1 MTLVAP
7 PPVPGAAIEAGRRA
21 RAVPLPAVDSC
32 TVLSATEVTA
42 HKLIRADDPYME
54 GHYPDFTIYPGAFVI
69 ESVYQAVLHLVWEN
83 HGTHAFAEPAHITS
97 VRFLAALRPGDRLDI
112 HCVARAVGAD
122 GADELEVTADCR
134 RGDTR
139 AAKVSMRFRI
149 AAGTGTEAVPDGDSG
164 AGGTGSGGTG
174 SAGPQTVLL
183 EHAGIRGTIPHAHP
197 MLLVDRVLALDPY
210 DRIVTSKAVTGSEP
224 CYARLAPGAG
234 ERALRYPPS
243 LLIESWG
250 QGGALLW
257 LQRERAGGQPDGTA
271 PILAAVRDITFHR
284 GVHPGD
290 TLRHTVRIDQYT
302 AAGVIMSGETHRGD
316 ELVAEI
322 GQALAVLRPSNGLL

>member
-7 PPVPGAAIEAGRRA
+7 PPVPSAAIEAGRRA

-54 GHYPDFTIYPGAFVI
+54 GHYPDFTIYPGVFVI

-83 HGTHAFAEPAHITS
+83 HGTHVFAEPARITS

-112 HCVARAVGAD
+112 HCVAKAVGAD
-122 GADELEVTADCR
+122 GTQELEVTADCR
-134 RGDTR
+134 RGDVR
-139 AAKVSMRFRI
+139 AAKVSMSFRLTS
-149 AAGTGTEAVPDGDSG
+149 GTDTGAVSDGNG
-164 AGGTGSGGTG
+164 AGAGAGSGGPET
-174 SAGPQTVLL
+174 ALL
-183 EHAGIRGTIPHAHP
+183 EHAEIRGTIPHAHP
-197 MLLVDRVLALDPY
+197 MLLVDRVLDLDPY
-210 DRIVTSKAVTGSEP
+210 DRIVTSKAITGSES
-224 CYARLAPGAG
+224 CYARLAPDAGA
-234 ERALRYPPS
+234 RALRYPPS

-257 LQRERAGGQPDGTA
+257 LRRERAKGQPGGTA
-271 PILAAVRDITFHR
+271 PILAAVRGITFHR

-302 AAGVIMSGETHRGD
+302 AAGVIMSGQTHRGD

-322 GQALAVLRPSNGLL
+322 GEALAVLRPSGELF

>member
-7 PPVPGAAIEAGRRA
+7 SPVPSAAIEAGRRA

-69 ESVYQAVLHLVWEN
+69 ESVYQAVLHLVWEQ
-83 HGTHAFAEPAHITS
+83 HGTHAFAEPLRITH
-97 VRFLAALRPGDRLDI
+97 VRFLAALRPGDRLDL
-112 HCVARAVGAD
+112 HCVARAVGPD

-134 RGDTR
+134 RGDVR
-139 AAKVSMRFRI
+139 AAKVTMTFRI
-149 AAGTGTEAVPDGDSG
+149 IAGTGTGAVPAADAGDP
-164 AGGTGSGGTG
+164 AAGSGGPAT
-174 SAGPQTVLL
+174 ALL
-183 EHAGIRGTIPHAHP
+183 EHAEIRGTIPHAHP
-197 MLLVDRVLALDPY
+197 MLLVDRVLDLAPY

-224 CYARLAPGAG
+224 CYALLAPGAG

-243 LLIESWG
+243 LLVESWG

-257 LQRERAGGQPDGTA
+257 LRRERATAQPGGSA
-271 PILAAVRDITFHR
+271 PILAAVRDIIFHR

-290 TLRHTVRIDQYT
+290 TLRHTVRIDQYM
-302 AAGVIMSGETHRGD
+302 AAGVIMSGEIHRGD

-322 GQALAVLRPSNGLL
+322 GQALAVLRPSGELF

>member
-21 RAVPLPAVDSC
+21 RAVPLPAVDAC

-42 HKLIRADDPYME
+42 HKLVRADDPYME
-54 GHYPDFTIYPGAFVI
+54 GHYPDFTIYPGAFLI

-83 HGTHAFAEPAHITS
+83 HGPHAFAVPARINS
-97 VRFLAALRPGDRLDI
+97 VRFLAALRPGDRLDLS
-112 HCVARAVGAD
+112 CVARAEGPH
-122 GADELEVTADCR
+122 ELVVSADCR
-134 RGDTR
+134 RGDVR
-139 AAKVSMRFRI
+139 AAKVSMTFRI
-149 AAGTGTEAVPDGDSG
+149 VSG
-164 AGGTGSGGTG
+164 AEAHAEAHAESDAEPGADPGSPP
-174 SAGPQTVLL
+174 GPALM
-183 EHAGIRGTIPHAHP
+183 EHADIRGTIPHAHP

-210 DRIVTSKAVTGSEP
+210 DRIVTSKTVTGSEP

-234 ERALRYPPS
+234 RHALRYPPS

-257 LQRERAGGQPDGTA
+257 LRRERATSEGTGNA
-271 PILAAVRDITFHR
+271 PILATVRDITFRR

-302 AAGVIMSGETHRGD
+302 SAGVLMSGHVHRGD

-322 GQALAVLRPSNGLL
+322 GQALAVLRPSDGLF